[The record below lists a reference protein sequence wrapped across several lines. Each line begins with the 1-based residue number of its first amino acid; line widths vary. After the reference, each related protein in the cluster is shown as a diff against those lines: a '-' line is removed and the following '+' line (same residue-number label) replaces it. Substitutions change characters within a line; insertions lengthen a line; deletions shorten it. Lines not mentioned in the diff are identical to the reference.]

1 MKNTIYDV
9 IVVGGGIAGV
19 AASLSAAREK
29 KKVLLI
35 ESSFQLG
42 GLATSGMISI
52 YLPLDDGEGRQVSF
66 GICEELIKLSIS
78 HDDTKNIDTQWEN
91 ATLEERKK
99 LRYETA
105 YNPQIFA
112 ILIEK
117 LLIENEVE
125 ILYGANVYNTN
136 IVNDFIESINVATRT
151 ENLTIKGNAYIDCTG
166 DATLCNIAQE
176 ETTLCDKG
184 NYLAYWYNQLLNGRN
199 HLTLRGRID
208 LNYDSNMDFPN
219 FDGIDSQQ
227 ISTVMSEMHK
237 RILNDFL
244 ENGNETETHSL
255 VTLPTIPQVRMSR
268 RLVGKYELKLND
280 YLESFSD
287 SVGTF
292 PSWIHKGRAYQLPI
306 NSLLAKRTKNLCVA
320 GRCIS
325 VEDTSTWDV
334 IRVIPVCAVTGEA
347 CGIIAAHYTDF
358 NNIDIINIQNILTK
372 RNVPYKMCI

>member
-1 MKNTIYDV
+1 MTYKIYDI
-9 IVVGGGIAGV
+9 IVVGGGIAGI
-19 AASLSAAREK
+19 AASLSAAREN

-78 HDDTKNIDTQWEN
+78 CDDTKNIDYKWEN

-112 ILIEK
+112 ILAEK
-117 LLIENEVE
+117 LLIDNGVE
-125 ILYGANVYNTN
+125 ILYGANVYSANITN
-136 IVNDFIESINVATRT
+136 NIINNINVATRT
-151 ENLTIKGNAYIDCTG
+151 ETLTINGLSYIDCTG
-166 DATLCNIAQE
+166 DATLCNIANE
-176 ETTLCDKG
+176 KTVLCDKG
-184 NYLAYWYNQLLNGRN
+184 NYLAYWYCELINGKN
-199 HLTLRGRID
+199 HLSLNGRID
-208 LNYDSNMDFPN
+208 LNYDSDMDYPI
-219 FDGIDSQQ
+219 FDGINSRELS
-227 ISTVMSEMHK
+227 IVMSEMHQ
-237 RILNDFL
+237 RILENFL
-244 ENGNETETHSL
+244 SKGNESENYSL
-255 VTLPTIPQVRMSR
+255 ITLPTIPQVRMSR

-280 YLESFSD
+280 YLNQFD
-287 SVGTF
+287 NSVGTF

-306 NSLLAKRTKNLCVA
+306 DSLLAKNTKNLCVA

-347 CGIIAAHYTDF
+347 CGIIAAHYNDF
-358 NNIDIINIQNILTK
+358 NNIDVKNIQRILK
-372 RNVPYKMCI
+372 ERNVPYKI

>member
-1 MKNTIYDV
+1 MFNKIYDV
-9 IVVGGGIAGV
+9 VVIGGGIAGI
-19 AASLSAAREK
+19 AAGLSAAREK
-29 KKVLLI
+29 KSVLLV

-66 GICEELIKLSIS
+66 GISEELIKLSIS
-78 HDDTKNIDTQWEN
+78 CDETKNIDKRWEN

-112 ILIEK
+112 ILAEK

-125 ILYGANVYNTN
+125 ILYGANVYNANIVDDFITN
-136 IVNDFIESINVATRT
+136 IKVATRT
-151 ENLTIKGNAYIDCTG
+151 ENLTIQGKSYIDCTG
-166 DATLCNIAQE
+166 DATLCNIANE
-176 ETTLCDKG
+176 ETVLCDKG
-184 NYLAYWYNQLLNGRN
+184 NYLAYWYNQLINGKN

-208 LNYDSNMDFPN
+208 LNYDSDMDYPH
-219 FDGIDSQQ
+219 FDGINSKE
-227 ISTVMSEMHK
+227 ISVVMSEMHQ
-237 RILNDFL
+237 RILEDFL
-244 ENGNETETHSL
+244 ENGNETDKHSL
-255 VTLPTIPQVRMSR
+255 VTLPTIPQVRMTR

-280 YLESFSD
+280 YLNYFND

-292 PSWIHKGRAYQLPI
+292 PSWIHKGRAYQLPL

-347 CGIIAAHYTDF
+347 CGIIAAHYNDF
-358 NNIDIINIQNILTK
+358 NNIDVKNIQEVLTN
-372 RNVPYKMCI
+372 RNVPYKI

>member
-1 MKNTIYDV
+1 MFNKIYDV
-9 IVVGGGIAGV
+9 VVIGGGIAGI
-19 AASLSAAREK
+19 AAGLSAAREK
-29 KKVLLI
+29 KSVLLV

-78 HDDTKNIDTQWEN
+78 CDDTKNIDKRWEN

-112 ILIEK
+112 ILSEK
-117 LLIENEVE
+117 LLIENGVE
-125 ILYGANVYNTN
+125 ILYGANVYNANIVDDFITN
-136 IVNDFIESINVATRT
+136 IKVATRT
-151 ENLTIKGNAYIDCTG
+151 ENLTIHGKSYIDCTG
-166 DATLCNIAQE
+166 DATLCNIANE
-176 ETTLCDKG
+176 ETVLCDKG
-184 NYLAYWYNQLLNGRN
+184 NYLAYWYNQLINGKN
-199 HLTLRGRID
+199 HLTLRGTID
-208 LNYDSNMDFPN
+208 LNYDSDMDYPH
-219 FDGIDSQQ
+219 FDGINSKE
-227 ISTVMSEMHK
+227 ISVVMSEMHQ
-237 RILNDFL
+237 RILKDFL
-244 ENGNETETHSL
+244 EKGNETENHSL
-255 VTLPTIPQVRMSR
+255 VTLPTIPQVRMTR

-280 YLESFSD
+280 YLNHFDD

-306 NSLLAKRTKNLCVA
+306 KSLLAKRIKNLCVA

-325 VEDTSTWDV
+325 VEVTSTWDV

-347 CGIIAAHYTDF
+347 CGIIAAHYNDF
-358 NNIDIINIQNILTK
+358 SNIDVKNIQDVLTN
-372 RNVPYKMCI
+372 RNVPYKI